1 MTTGPCN
8 SYHLDEEDWGDLGA
22 MPDVPDVEIE
32 YQEDDGN
39 SNCDGGGC
47 TI

>member
-1 MTTGPCN
+1 MSHQLNLPLEEETWDLSDN
-8 SYHLDEEDWGDLGA
+8 LDI
-22 MPDVPDVEIE
+22 PDAEIE

-39 SNCDGGGC
+39 SNCDGGAC

>member
-1 MTTGPCN
+1 MEQKMKTE
-8 SYHLDEEDWGDLGA
+8 LDSEESDDLDGLNIR
-22 MPDVPDVEIE
+22 DIDIE

-39 SNCDGGGC
+39 SNCDDGGC